1 MCCIKLN
8 NDSNKAYSSLQLII
22 TGPAQHLASD
32 ITGSITKRDLQ
43 RLRLVLTDLFR
54 DNALLEILE
63 ATIIATSIRA
73 SKESSCG
80 DDLHQY
86 YLNHIKFNTTTC

>member
-1 MCCIKLN
+1 
-8 NDSNKAYSSLQLII
+8 
-22 TGPAQHLASD
+22 
-32 ITGSITKRDLQ
+32 
-43 RLRLVLTDLFR
+43 VLTDLFR

-63 ATIIATSIRA
+63 AIAIIATSIRA

-86 YLNHIKFNTTTC
+86 YLNHQI